1 MIERGLDLRNRMN
14 RHRTSFSRI
23 ERLHALRFRGGK
35 LSFGSP
41 RAERRS
47 LRATNDLRRACHANS
62 CDRKLHGRKIHKIT
76 NLLTVLSRCC
86 PTVAFT
92 EAWKLICQTAKPLRS
107 ALLDVRQVASRL
119 GVTTRF
125 VRRLVDERRIPFC
138 KIGKF
143 VRFDPDDLEA
153 WIAER
158 RVDSVA

>member
-1 MIERGLDLRNRMN
+1 MEA
-14 RHRTSFSRI
+14 H
-23 ERLHALRFRGGK
+23 
-35 LSFGSP
+35 LS
-41 RAERRS
+41 
-47 LRATNDLRRACHANS
+47 
-62 CDRKLHGRKIHKIT
+62 DR
-76 NLLTVLSRCC
+76 
-86 PTVAFT
+86 
-92 EAWKLICQTAKPLRS
+92 QTPGS